1 MTVLDASGLLFEWF
15 AENDSFNLSE
25 DFKRIVL
32 VTDSPERDRVAVTL
46 ALSNLEE
53 TGVIKKSSYEEEN
66 YWVLTKP
73 FSTYEQTVSV
83 SPLLAASISKVINDY
98 CEYLDD
104 KPDLAAPSHLQEK
117 DLQNMFYI
125 CNKFLEN
132 KS

>member
-104 KPDLAAPSHLQEK
+104 KTDLADPSNLQEK
-117 DLQNMFYI
+117 DLQNKFYI

>member
-104 KPDLAAPSHLQEK
+104 KTDLADPSNLQEK

>member
-53 TGVIKKSSYEEEN
+53 TGVIKKSSY
-66 YWVLTKP
+66 
-73 FSTYEQTVSV
+73 
-83 SPLLAASISKVINDY
+83 II
-98 CEYLDD
+98 
-104 KPDLAAPSHLQEK
+104 
-117 DLQNMFYI
+117 
-125 CNKFLEN
+125 
-132 KS
+132 